1 MTDRALRRFCWLYPL
16 ANAGGFVAFMP
27 LLNLIVPLRAAE
39 IAAPEKIALLSE
51 TLIFGVLTA
60 TVANIAAGVA
70 SDWSRLRW
78 GTRLPWL
85 WLGLAGSWASYGA
98 ILIAA
103 RPMVLIIGVI
113 TFQACFNTMFG
124 PMIALFADKVPD
136 GLKARVSAF
145 ANLAMPAGSLA
156 TALIGLPA
164 FSDNAQRVAILIAL
178 TALLILPLLLAW
190 PRSLADA
197 PAPAPDS
204 PNAERPGWAIFWSL
218 WLAKFL
224 VQLSGTVLPSYF
236 LFYLQDGLTA
246 DTRRA
251 PTIFAAA
258 VVAATIVTAVV
269 AVTTARR
276 SDRSGRRKPFLI
288 GAVAIMAAGLLALI
302 LRLGWPTALIGYTLF
317 SAGLGSF
324 LAIDIALVAQILPD
338 PRRRGRDLGVMNA
351 ANTLPAVIG
360 PLVAIAILDEGGA
373 RFPALF
379 AVLLAGLGASAL
391 ALGLNRALR

>member
-1 MTDRALRRFCWLYPL
+1 MADRALRRFCWLYPL
-16 ANAGGFVAFMP
+16 ANAGGFIAFMP
-27 LLNLIVPLRAAE
+27 LLNLIVPLRATE
-39 IAAPEKIALLSE
+39 IAAPGKIALLSA

-70 SDWSRLRW
+70 SDWSRARW

-85 WLGLAGSWASYGA
+85 WLGLIGSWVSYGA

-103 RPMVLIIGVI
+103 RPTGLIIGLI
-113 TFQACFNTMFG
+113 AFQACFNTLYG
-124 PMIALFADKVPD
+124 PLTAMFADKVPD
-136 GLKARVSAF
+136 EYKARVSAF

-156 TALIGLPA
+156 TALVGLPA
-164 FSDNAQRVAILIAL
+164 FTDNPQRIGVLIAL
-178 TALLILPLLLAW
+178 TAAMILPLLLAW
-190 PRSLADA
+190 PRTLADVPAVA
-197 PAPAPDS
+197 PASNDAV
-204 PNAERPGWAIFWSL
+204 RPGWAIFWSL

-236 LFYLQDGLTA
+236 LFYLQDGLAT
-246 DTRRA
+246 THGA
-251 PTIFAAA
+251 PIEFATT
-258 VVAATIVTAVV
+258 VIAATILTAVTAVS
-269 AVTTARR
+269 AARW

-288 GAVAIMAAGLLALI
+288 GAVAVMAVGLIALI

-317 SAGLGSF
+317 CAGLGTF
-324 LAIDIALVAQILPD
+324 LAIDVALVAQILPD
-338 PRRRGRDLGVMNA
+338 PHRRGRDLGVMNA

-360 PLVAIAILDEGGA
+360 PLVAIAVLGESGA

-391 ALGLNRALR
+391 ALGLNRALK